1 MLPIQGYWKL
11 ILSTSVPFYLYFYIK
26 IHHGIDFLG
35 ESQKNRISSGVSF
48 KSGVFTSINPFTHW
62 VAHQL
67 SNLIGSPFN
76 LITGSVW
83 APHLLS
89 PHGCENIHSSQWAPS
104 VNSKVMLLMQ
114 KNNKKSF
121 LPPFV
126 ISRNYKYC
134 LFPFCYL

>member
-83 APHLLS
+83 ASHLLS
-89 PHGCENIHSSQWAPS
+89 PTWIWEYPPFS
-104 VNSKVMLLMQ
+104 VSTFSKLQSYVANA
-114 KNNKKSF
+114 KKKKSF

-134 LFPFCYL
+134 LSPFCYL